1 MKSVTKIFSSNEQY
15 EDSIVLE
22 EFAKKFDNNIPVNV
36 PNELYSHTIMTIVLE
51 SSVNK
56 CLF

>member
-36 PNELYSHTIMTIVLE
+36 PNDSHTIMTIVLE